1 MPKNIVICCDGTG
14 NEVSNHLSN
23 VLKLYRIVERN
34 EKQLVYY
41 DPGIGTLSS
50 SDAWFRFK
58 NEANTIFGLLTG
70 YGLDQN
76 ILDAYDFLID
86 TYEEGDQVYF
96 FGFSRGAYTVRAL
109 GGFLQLV
116 GLLKPEQKNL
126 SNYALTA
133 YKKVAEGG
141 DFEVA
146 WRFARV
152 LTTERVPI
160 HFIGVWDTVS
170 SVIVP
175 RPDRFY
181 VPSLQTLPYTA
192 RNPLVRAF
200 RHAIAIDERRQMFD
214 VNRWTEG
221 QVFQP
226 NPFGSE
232 LSQDIKQVWF
242 AGNHSDVGGGYPEAE
257 SGLAKFPLSWLILE
271 AKAHGLRI
279 NTGMFNHLIM
289 GQPRAGATRTYVPP
303 NVTAQLHDSMTGA
316 WKLVNAILPGPG
328 LRFIPQ
334 GALVHWSVIERIA
347 KVTDYKSKNIPA
359 IHTVEGSAPVPATE
373 DNI

>member
-14 NEVSNHLSN
+14 NEVSSHLSN

-41 DPGIGTLSS
+41 DTGIGTLSS

-86 TYEEGDQVYF
+86 TYEEGDEVYF

-116 GLLKPEQKNL
+116 GLLRPEQKNL
-126 SNYALTA
+126 SSYALTA
-133 YKKVAEGG
+133 YKKAAEGG
-141 DFEVA
+141 DFEDA

-152 LTTERVPI
+152 LSTERVPI

-181 VPSLQTLPYTA
+181 IPSLQTLPYTA

-221 QVFQP
+221 QDFQP
-226 NPFGSE
+226 NPFGSKGP
-232 LSQDIKQVWF
+232 QDIKQVWF

-271 AKAHGLRI
+271 AKAQGLRI

-289 GQPRAGATRTYVPP
+289 GQPRAGGTRTYVPP
-303 NVTAQLHDSMTGA
+303 DVTAKLHDSMTGA

-328 LRFIPQ
+328 SRFIPQ

-347 KVTDYKSKNIPA
+347 KVTDYKPKNIPA
-359 IHTVEGSAPVPATE
+359 VYTVEGSAPEPVTQE
-373 DNI
+373 NL